1 MRKIYMLLAG
11 MVCAV
16 ALHAQTTLPRPVY
29 SLTFEGATTVADVNG
44 TQVGDGELRQSTDPN
59 FGTYYQNAPNAAVTT
74 KATNYLRIET
84 DGLKKAGDA
93 ATDAISIGFWVN
105 PTVANLNFPNINYYY
120 SVLYTFYTAGNR
132 GLKSSDGWNGPM
144 WAQNA
149 RGWLQI
155 NDWAGRWDD
164 FGGDENV
171 NGSNQENID
180 WLKQKTVEEVVKDS
194 EGNDSIALVPTD
206 FNDNWHY
213 VALVLSQKENT
224 ASVYVDA
231 QLFNQWNCKSDFYT
245 DGTASYFF
253 KNLGNYAD
261 LYLGGV
267 AQWTWAD
274 PDPAF
279 AYDDFTIYAAALN
292 EEQQQLV
299 MKIKSGEVD
308 DDVRLALAQN
318 EFIAVMDE
326 YEDFLGELEDY
337 QALFEGLETYATDIA
352 DKVDEDPSVEGYKQG
367 AADILA
373 RMEEIKLIVA
383 ACNAAKANITA
394 EMEYADR
401 TNYPGKDA
409 YLATLEAVLATLD
422 NPTSAADAETANAS
436 VSTAKG
442 IYVTSQEIPADGT
455 GIDVTALVLHPWFAN
470 PDAEPTQNEDG
481 SYSFPYESDH
491 GYANNTTP
499 ADANSAGWVNGNSF
513 VVDDAR
519 VNWTEGRITWNN
531 WHNKTTVG
539 SLDVHQ
545 NLTGL
550 PAGYYSVSADWIT
563 NAAPTTQHTYATAN
577 GVTKVSA
584 VLDNQGWDAQQWTTL
599 ATDKILVGEDG
610 LLTIGAASTTIGQ
623 AYVGWFC
630 VTNFRL
636 IYYGMD
642 VDLTADL
649 KAKQEAIAEL
659 VSTLT
664 FKGDAAAANAEAESI
679 VANNDTYNAIA
690 LLTSLIDKTQ
700 TVAAEENA
708 FTASFESFNDEIAGK
723 SATAAAALKSV
734 SNSIA
739 ATLEADS
746 TTVAAIPGF
755 QALMDAYRA
764 YAVVAE
770 AAEAWSTASA
780 TAKLE
785 EQAAIFAASTPDAEA
800 VKALQDELTAIMKS
814 SISDK
819 TADENNPV
827 DITAFLVNPSFT
839 GDSHAGWTIATGTP
853 ANYYSECEFY
863 NSNFNIY
870 QIVSGL
876 PAGFYRFAVQ
886 GFYRD
891 GSCETAYTNST
902 TIDEETGEA
911 SNVLN
916 AKLYANEMQSDIQ
929 SWANFFVKGEQFN
942 GYWSP
947 NATDET
953 VEAEDVLF
961 FANTM
966 EAANILFDQKQL
978 NVDGNSVDFYL
989 DGTQDAKLGIRKDT
1003 TISADWTI
1011 FDNFHLYYIGK
1022 DAPTAIEQVTES
1034 IASRSTLHSSLY
1046 TLSGQRV
1053 SSITRS
1059 GLYIVNG
1066 KKVMVK

>member
-1 MRKIYMLLAG
+1 MLLAG
-11 MVCAV
+11 MVCSV

-74 KATNYLRIET
+74 KATNYLRIEM

-213 VALVLSQKENT
+213 VTLVLSQKENT

-337 QALFEGLETYATDIA
+337 QALFESLETYATDIA
-352 DKVDEDPSVEGYKQG
+352 DKVDEGPSVEGYKQG

-422 NPTSAADAETANAS
+422 NPTSAADA
-436 VSTAKG
+436 
-442 IYVTSQEIPADGT
+442 
-455 GIDVTALVLHPWFAN
+455 
-470 PDAEPTQNEDG
+470 
-481 SYSFPYESDH
+481 
-491 GYANNTTP
+491 
-499 ADANSAGWVNGNSF
+499 
-513 VVDDAR
+513 
-519 VNWTEGRITWNN
+519 
-531 WHNKTTVG
+531 
-539 SLDVHQ
+539 
-545 NLTGL
+545 
-550 PAGYYSVSADWIT
+550 
-563 NAAPTTQHTYATAN
+563 
-577 GVTKVSA
+577 
-584 VLDNQGWDAQQWTTL
+584 
-599 ATDKILVGEDG
+599 
-610 LLTIGAASTTIGQ
+610 
-623 AYVGWFC
+623 
-630 VTNFRL
+630 
-636 IYYGMD
+636 
-642 VDLTADL
+642 
-649 KAKQEAIAEL
+649 
-659 VSTLT
+659 
-664 FKGDAAAANAEAESI
+664 
-679 VANNDTYNAIA
+679 
-690 LLTSLIDKTQ
+690 
-700 TVAAEENA
+700 
-708 FTASFESFNDEIAGK
+708 
-723 SATAAAALKSV
+723 
-734 SNSIA
+734 
-739 ATLEADS
+739 
-746 TTVAAIPGF
+746 
-755 QALMDAYRA
+755 
-764 YAVVAE
+764 
-770 AAEAWSTASA
+770 
-780 TAKLE
+780 
-785 EQAAIFAASTPDAEA
+785 
-800 VKALQDELTAIMKS
+800 
-814 SISDK
+814 
-819 TADENNPV
+819 
-827 DITAFLVNPSFT
+827 
-839 GDSHAGWTIATGTP
+839 
-853 ANYYSECEFY
+853 
-863 NSNFNIY
+863 
-870 QIVSGL
+870 
-876 PAGFYRFAVQ
+876 
-886 GFYRD
+886 
-891 GSCETAYTNST
+891 
-902 TIDEETGEA
+902 
-911 SNVLN
+911 
-916 AKLYANEMQSDIQ
+916 
-929 SWANFFVKGEQFN
+929 
-942 GYWSP
+942 
-947 NATDET
+947 
-953 VEAEDVLF
+953 
-961 FANTM
+961 
-966 EAANILFDQKQL
+966 
-978 NVDGNSVDFYL
+978 
-989 DGTQDAKLGIRKDT
+989 
-1003 TISADWTI
+1003 
-1011 FDNFHLYYIGK
+1011 
-1022 DAPTAIEQVTES
+1022 
-1034 IASRSTLHSSLY
+1034 
-1046 TLSGQRV
+1046 
-1053 SSITRS
+1053 
-1059 GLYIVNG
+1059 
-1066 KKVMVK
+1066 

>member
-132 GLKSSDGWNGPM
+132 GLTSADGWNGPM

-171 NGSNQENID
+171 NGSNQENTD

-231 QLFNQWNCKSDFYT
+231 QLFNQWNCKTDFYT

-279 AYDDFTIYAAALN
+279 AYDDFTIYADALS

-337 QALFEGLETYATDIA
+337 QALFESLETYATDIA

-373 RMEEIKLIVA
+373 RMEEIRRIVA

-422 NPTSAADAETANAS
+422 NPTSPADAEAANAS
-436 VSTAKG
+436 VATAKG
-442 IYVTSQEIPADGT
+442 VYVTSQEFPADGT

-545 NLTGL
+545 DLTGL

-563 NAAPTTQHTYATAN
+563 NAAPTTQHTYASAN

-636 IYYGMD
+636 IYYGTD

-679 VANNDTYNAIA
+679 VANNDTYNAIT

-723 SATAAAALKSV
+723 SATAAAALKSL

-755 QALMDAYRA
+755 
-764 YAVVAE
+764 
-770 AAEAWSTASA
+770 
-780 TAKLE
+780 
-785 EQAAIFAASTPDAEA
+785 
-800 VKALQDELTAIMKS
+800 
-814 SISDK
+814 
-819 TADENNPV
+819 
-827 DITAFLVNPSFT
+827 
-839 GDSHAGWTIATGTP
+839 
-853 ANYYSECEFY
+853 
-863 NSNFNIY
+863 
-870 QIVSGL
+870 
-876 PAGFYRFAVQ
+876 
-886 GFYRD
+886 
-891 GSCETAYTNST
+891 
-902 TIDEETGEA
+902 
-911 SNVLN
+911 
-916 AKLYANEMQSDIQ
+916 
-929 SWANFFVKGEQFN
+929 
-942 GYWSP
+942 
-947 NATDET
+947 
-953 VEAEDVLF
+953 
-961 FANTM
+961 
-966 EAANILFDQKQL
+966 
-978 NVDGNSVDFYL
+978 
-989 DGTQDAKLGIRKDT
+989 
-1003 TISADWTI
+1003 
-1011 FDNFHLYYIGK
+1011 
-1022 DAPTAIEQVTES
+1022 
-1034 IASRSTLHSSLY
+1034 
-1046 TLSGQRV
+1046 
-1053 SSITRS
+1053 
-1059 GLYIVNG
+1059 
-1066 KKVMVK
+1066 